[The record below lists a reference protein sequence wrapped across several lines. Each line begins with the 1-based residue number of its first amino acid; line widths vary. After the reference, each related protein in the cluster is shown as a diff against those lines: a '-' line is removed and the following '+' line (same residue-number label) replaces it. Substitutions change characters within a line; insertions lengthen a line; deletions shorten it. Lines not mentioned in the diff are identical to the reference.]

1 MMPKYNVPTGVSMIS
16 NKTVS
21 VGIMFAA
28 MSTVA
33 GAQQAQRPPIRQ
45 LGAITASSAEKVTN
59 VPSIRALSNGVVLV
73 NDMTSRRVLMFD
85 PQLSKFT
92 VIADSTS
99 ATGNAYG
106 GRTGSLIAYR
116 GDSSIF
122 ADPASVSMLII
133 DPSGKVARVVA
144 IPRAEDA
151 ISIGS
156 PIGGAVFDGKGLVY
170 RTSGFRFGGQN
181 ARQVITSGAPR
192 GLPPLPDMPDST
204 FLLRVDL
211 ATRKLDTVGV
221 IRIPKIKFD
230 VKSDDRGGMSISS
243 LINPLPVVD
252 DWAVTPDGA
261 VALVRGRDYHVDWI
275 NPDGTRV
282 SAPKIP
288 FDWQRLTDEDK
299 AAFLDSVKAAR
310 ERQGANAPVPLTGAL
325 GGGGANVQINI
336 GTGPPGA
343 QRDGTTRTAASGS
356 AQMNFIP
363 ANELPD
369 YKPPFF
375 AGSVRADNDGNVW
388 VRTIPTTAVAGGPVY
403 DVINRKGE
411 LIDRVQIPAG
421 RTIIGFGP
429 GGTVYLLNRE
439 NATATATLEKASVR

>member
-1 MMPKYNVPTGVSMIS
+1 MNRKMAG
-16 NKTVS
+16 S
-21 VGIMFAA
+21 VVILLAA
-28 MSTVA
+28 MPTIA

-45 LGAITASSAEKVTN
+45 LGAITASSSEKLTN
-59 VPSIRALSNGVVLV
+59 VPSIRALSNGSVLV
-73 NDMTSRRVLMFD
+73 NDMTSRRVVMFD

-106 GRTGSLIAYR
+106 GRIGSLIAYR

-122 ADPASVSMLII
+122 ADPTSVSMLIL

-151 ISIGS
+151 VSIGS
-156 PIGGAVFDGKGLVY
+156 PIGGAVFDGKGLIY
-170 RTSGFRFGGQN
+170 RTSGFRFGGGN
-181 ARQVITSGAPR
+181 ARQIITGGAGR
-192 GLPPLPDMPDST
+192 GLPPMPDMPDST
-204 FLLRVDL
+204 FLVRVDL

-221 IRIPKIKFD
+221 IRIPK
-230 VKSDDRGGMSISS
+230 VKLDMKTDDRGGMSITSQ
-243 LINPLPVVD
+243 INPLPVVD
-252 DWAVTPDGA
+252 EWAVTPDGA
-261 VALVRGRDYHVDWI
+261 IALIRGRDYHVDWI
-275 NPDGTRV
+275 NPDGTKV

-299 AAFLDSVKAAR
+299 VAFIDSVKAAR
-310 ERQGANAPVPLTGAL
+310 ERQGANAPIPLTGAL
-325 GGGGANVQINI
+325 GGGGANIQFNI

-343 QRDGTTRTAASGS
+343 QREGATRGAAPGAAGA
-356 AQMNFIP
+356 AQFNFIP

-388 VRTIPTTAVAGGPVY
+388 VRTIPTTAIAGGPVY

-421 RTIIGFGP
+421 RTIVGFGSD
-429 GGTVYLLNRE
+429 GSVYLLNRE